1 MPRDFLEHCTRA
13 ASFSEDIP
21 DITIEVTVRRRG
33 KDISNIYRDIIS
45 SHIDSMRKK
54 IKNQPEID
62 DETDETEIIP
72 PTQFEI

>member
-13 ASFSEDIP
+13 APFSEDIP